1 MLFQLLTGEL
11 PFHGENPMALMNQ
24 IMNVPHPDPRKFN
37 PKIVKPL
44 VTIIDYTLAKDRAK
58 RYQAASQ
65 LCSHL
70 RALGKKIDAVMAKK
84 KAG

>member
-1 MLFQLLTGEL
+1 
-11 PFHGENPMALMNQ
+11 MNK

-44 VTIIDYTLAKDRAK
+44 VTIIDNTLAKDREK
-58 RYQAASQ
+58 RYKNAAQ

-70 RALGKKIDAVMAKK
+70 RMLGQKIDAVMAKK
-84 KAG
+84 TSG